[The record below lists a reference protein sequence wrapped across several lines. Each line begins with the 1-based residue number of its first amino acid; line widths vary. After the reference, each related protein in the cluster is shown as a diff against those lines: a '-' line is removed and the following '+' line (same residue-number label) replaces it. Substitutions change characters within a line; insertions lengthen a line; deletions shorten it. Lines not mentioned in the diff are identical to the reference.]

1 MKTSRLIHGVL
12 RAAVVAGL
20 MGAANVSVAQ
30 TIGYAEA
37 IDRLAIACGK
47 DIQTYCKGVN
57 LGNNRIRNCLTANDA
72 KVSAQCKSGYANAY
86 AMLEKRAMAQASV
99 LKICDRDISRVC
111 SGVQPG
117 DGNILDCILRAQR
130 TVSAQCNQA
139 VTDAGYR

>member
-1 MKTSRLIHGVL
+1 MKLMHGLL
-12 RAAVVAGL
+12 RAAVFIGL

-30 TIGYAEA
+30 TIGYADA
-37 IDRLAIACGK
+37 IDRLAVACGK
-47 DIQTYCKGVN
+47 DIQTYCKGLN

-86 AMLEKRAMAQASV
+86 AMLEKRAAAQASV
-99 LKICDRDISRVC
+99 AKICDRDIQRLC
-111 SGVQPG
+111 SGVQAG
-117 DGNILDCILRAQR
+117 DGNVLECILRAQR